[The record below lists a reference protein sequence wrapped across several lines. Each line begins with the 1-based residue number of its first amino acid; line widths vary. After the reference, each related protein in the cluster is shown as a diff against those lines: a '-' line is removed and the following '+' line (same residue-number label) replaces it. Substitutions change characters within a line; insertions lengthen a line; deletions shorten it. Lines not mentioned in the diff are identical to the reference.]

1 MTDRPASPDAV
12 TQLLRARRLGLGW
25 SYARLASAAKL
36 ASPAYVFHIEN
47 GQRVPSDRVAAR
59 LAHALGV
66 DPIPIR
72 AWAAL
77 RRGGELHASL
87 EAAAVLG
94 RTLGTGEPARPR
106 PARPAASAE
115 PPESDDDRLAEVPI
129 LHEGADPDAAT
140 TTPLEVL
147 RLDRRLLP
155 PLADGARVFGIRLS
169 AHGVR
174 RVADTLHPGDCVVVL
189 RGGDPPADATPCAV
203 RIGGRVELARV
214 RLQGGALH
222 LPRLGGA
229 HDSSAEVTLGDPA
242 HALIGPVV
250 VAFRRWL

>member
-1 MTDRPASPDAV
+1 MTDRSGSPDAV
-12 TQLLRARRLGLGW
+12 TQLLRARRLALGW

-59 LAHALGV
+59 LAQALDV
-66 DPIPIR
+66 DPAPIR

-77 RRGGELHASL
+77 RRGGELSASL

-94 RTLGTGEPARPR
+94 RTLATGEPARPR
-106 PARPAASAE
+106 AARPA
-115 PPESDDDRLAEVPI
+115 PPEPARSAGDLAEVP
-129 LHEGADPDAAT
+129 LLPEGADPDATT

-155 PLADGARVFGIRLS
+155 PLADSARVFGIRLS

-189 RGGDPPADATPCAV
+189 RGGDPPADDTPCAV

-222 LPRLGGA
+222 LPRVVGA
-229 HDSSAEVTLGDPA
+229 HDSGADVTLGDPA
-242 HALIGPVV
+242 RALIGPVV